1 MQNNDRKRRKEIPR
15 QASLLATSQT
25 GLEEETRW
33 MGGAREVRGEQGE
46 VEGTR
51 SVGLI
56 DVGLTINPLGA
67 FQYQLF
73 VICYVLH
80 VVSCPHSCLQSLCAC
95 QFVCVQI
102 SEGDGRKERFMGYV
116 KREGEGGRGRKEGWK
131 GGRKVNICVAERILQ
146 FLKWVEPQY
155 CWHVLAATG

>member
-25 GLEEETRW
+25 GLGEETRW
-33 MGGAREVRGEQGE
+33 MGGTRVGRGEQEE

-56 DVGLTINPLGA
+56 DVGLTISPLGPSIST
-67 FQYQLF
+67 FRDML
-73 VICYVLH
+73 CS
-80 VVSCPHSCLQSLCAC
+80 SCCLLPSLMSAVSLCVSIC
-95 QFVCVQI
+95 FRWGRWEEGEVDGVCKRGR
-102 SEGDGRKERFMGYV
+102 EREDGRME
-116 KREGEGGRGRKEGWK
+116 GRKAGEYMCCRG
-131 GGRKVNICVAERILQ
+131 ILQ
-146 FLKWVEPQY
+146 FLKRVEPQY